1 MVNLISFKIPI
12 VPIFRTLIKN
22 IFHRLCGY
30 SCHAGC
36 ACVWRCPWCRS
47 WDSYIHGKIFLIRT
61 MLLNVSSIIVAL
73 WTGKIMH
80 RITGNPFAN
89 ALINVN
95 ISYFVSSSKATS
107 LPHWNEDVNFYSVVI
122 SMLLFVL
129 FCLPVF

>member
-1 MVNLISFKIPI
+1 
-12 VPIFRTLIKN
+12 
-22 IFHRLCGY
+22 
-30 SCHAGC
+30 
-36 ACVWRCPWCRS
+36 
-47 WDSYIHGKIFLIRT
+47 

-107 LPHWNEDVNFYSVVI
+107 LPHWNEHVNFYSVVI